1 MNERIKEL
9 EKQCWDRQTNHLN
22 TEKFAR
28 LIVIECKQILLDLML
43 ESISDNGAIDLSL
56 TLINDRF
63 GMEDDEPA

>member
-63 GMEDDEPA
+63 GMEDDEPT